1 MIMKNRVSDELF
13 NNVERFGRALKTA
26 MSIVDTLQI
35 ENQNLSDA
43 FYKLTSINKVDY
55 TDPRDNVK
63 T

>member
-13 NNVERFGRALKTA
+13 NNVERFGRALETA
-26 MSIVDTLQI
+26 MSIVDALQI
-35 ENQNLSDA
+35 ENKNLSDA